1 MKSVRLAGI
10 LIIALFIML
19 CYSSC
24 NYKAG
29 EVKPDT
35 SKDSSLVSSGDPLL
49 SCDDGIPAMRN
60 SWNAGPAMKVVE
72 EFEKKPGEISANKT
86 RHPGSLYTIS
96 SLNEIKMKNKPK
108 SHSK

>member
-60 SWNAGPAMKVVE
+60 SWNAGPALKVVE
-72 EFEKKPGEISANKT
+72 KFEKSLAKYPQIKPGTPDPYTPSPVKT
-86 RHPGSLYTIS
+86 
-96 SLNEIKMKNKPK
+96 K
-108 SHSK
+108 